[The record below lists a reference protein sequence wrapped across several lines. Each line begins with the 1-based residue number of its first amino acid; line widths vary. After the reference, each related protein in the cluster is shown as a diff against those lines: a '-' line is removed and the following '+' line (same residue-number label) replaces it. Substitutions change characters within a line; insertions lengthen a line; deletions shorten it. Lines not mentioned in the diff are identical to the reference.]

1 MTWLLGPQN
10 PLPSRERLGSA
21 SVGGRLSFSS
31 ARKQVW
37 ASWSL
42 SVPGNWLAHL
52 TFPCTGSSSHNPQ
65 MTGALPDSLPR
76 GRTDALL
83 SRWANTSEGDPSA
96 QGHSVGRMSCCLKL
110 IGFTQIP
117 FPFSACSSNPLAQTA
132 SPGVGTGETRT
143 CV

>member
-1 MTWLLGPQN
+1 MGRSWPAKVTWLLRPQN

-31 ARKQVW
+31 ARKRVW

-52 TFPCTGSSSHNPQ
+52 TFPCTAGSSSHNPQ

-76 GRTDALL
+76 DRTDALL
-83 SRWANTSEGDPSA
+83 SGWANTSEGDPSV
-96 QGHSVGRMSCCLKL
+96 QGHSVGRRSCWLKL
-110 IGFTQIP
+110 IGFTKFH
-117 FPFSACSSNPLAQTA
+117 FPSLHAPQTL
-132 SPGVGTGETRT
+132 
-143 CV
+143 